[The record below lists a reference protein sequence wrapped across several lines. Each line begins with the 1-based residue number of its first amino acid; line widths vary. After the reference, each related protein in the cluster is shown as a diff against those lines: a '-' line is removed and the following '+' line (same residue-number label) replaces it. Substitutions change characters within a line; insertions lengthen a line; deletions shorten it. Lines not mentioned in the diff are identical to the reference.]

1 MGISAKRL
9 KEIILEEY
17 KSLTEGWKKKKYK
30 KSDYK
35 KYNKLVKRGKSV
47 MVQTAYGDEFAWE
60 DGSSYGVF
68 GSEEDGREI
77 ELDHDD
83 IDIVM
88 HEGKLQEQGDL
99 MWALDWESD
108 IAQLINSKEL
118 KMSIKSPNKKIK
130 SIAQRLR
137 KNLIQVHIGF
147 DGLKDE
153 VRRVYGEGKLTE
165 ASSRVKRQ
173 IKNIMKYDHIDDLE
187 EYLETFDIDK
197 KHWKVIS
204 HYFDAIRDENMGIKP
219 KGSADKS
226 RKELQKVLF
235 KAIKEG
241 RTRLSP
247 QRDLEIHSGGN
258 IAQVFGKNAVVALDK
273 KSMKELVKLIRM
285 NMGLFEKLERIMEGK
300 SFRLSNGVKVEFLG
314 KMQLKLTNYKGK
326 KVILDVGELRQF
338 LKGAK
343 KDMGV
348 RA

>member
-17 KSLTEGWKKKKYK
+17 KSLIEGWKKKKYK

-88 HEGKLQEQGDL
+88 HEGKLQEGEGL
-99 MWALDWESD
+99 GWSLDWESE

-118 KMSIKSPNKKIK
+118 KTLMKDKDSKIK
-130 SIAQRLR
+130 TISKRLF
-137 KNLIQVHIGF
+137 KSLKDVHIGF

-153 VRRVYGEGKLTE
+153 LRKVYGEGK
-165 ASSRVKRQ
+165 VK
-173 IKNIMKYDHIDDLE
+173 E
-187 EYLETFDIDK
+187 
-197 KHWKVIS
+197 
-204 HYFDAIRDENMGIKP
+204 GG
-219 KGSADKS
+219 KGSGRKAKPGSKKDMENRMDKAVS
-226 RKELQKVLF
+226 DANAKLDAAE
-235 KAIKEG
+235 KAMKKKKNEG

-285 NMGLFEKLERIMEGK
+285 NMGLFEKLEMMMEGK
-300 SFRLSNGVKVEFLG
+300 TFRLSNGVKVEFVG
-314 KMQLKLTNYKGK
+314 KMQLQLTNHKGK
-326 KVILDVGELRQF
+326 KVILDVNELRMF

-343 KDMGV
+343 KDMGA

>member
-1 MGISAKRL
+1 MGISTERL

-88 HEGKLQEQGDL
+88 HEGKV
-99 MWALDWESD
+99 
-108 IAQLINSKEL
+108 KE
-118 KMSIKSPNKKIK
+118 
-130 SIAQRLR
+130 
-137 KNLIQVHIGF
+137 G
-147 DGLKDE
+147 G
-153 VRRVYGEGKLTE
+153 
-165 ASSRVKRQ
+165 
-173 IKNIMKYDHIDDLE
+173 
-187 EYLETFDIDK
+187 
-197 KHWKVIS
+197 
-204 HYFDAIRDENMGIKP
+204 
-219 KGSADKS
+219 KGSGRKAKPGSKKDMENRMDKAVS
-226 RKELQKVLF
+226 DANAKLDAAE
-235 KAIKEG
+235 KAMKKKKNEG

-247 QRDLEIHSGGN
+247 QRDLEIHSGGS

-285 NMGLFEKLERIMEGK
+285 NMGLFEKLEKIMEGK

-326 KVILDVGELRQF
+326 KVILDVGELRMF